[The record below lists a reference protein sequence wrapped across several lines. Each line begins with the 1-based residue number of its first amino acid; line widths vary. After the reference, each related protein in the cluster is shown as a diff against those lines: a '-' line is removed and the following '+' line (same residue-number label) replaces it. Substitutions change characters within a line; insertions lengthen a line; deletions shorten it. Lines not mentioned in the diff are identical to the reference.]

1 MVSYDIISDIL
12 RDPRGLHNHAL
23 IYLITLLYFLG
34 TSGFLACTFTN
45 LPNCKSPRNDQ

>member
-23 IYLITLLYFLG
+23 IYLTTLLYFLG
-34 TSGFLACTFTN
+34 TSGFLACTVN
-45 LPNCKSPRNDQ
+45 HRGMISNW